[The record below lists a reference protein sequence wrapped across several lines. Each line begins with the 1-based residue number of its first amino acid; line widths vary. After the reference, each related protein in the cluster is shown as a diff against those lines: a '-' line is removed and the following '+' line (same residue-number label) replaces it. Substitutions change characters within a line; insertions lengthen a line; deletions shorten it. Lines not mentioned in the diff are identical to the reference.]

1 MHYYYYLCTCL
12 LMTISGAHTPHG
24 RVTAMPASSSNLF
37 RHSFHLPDIVNPSPF
52 GSSSS
57 VSQVVPS
64 GYLTP
69 PSSNPAPFGY
79 SPAHASYASERVA
92 WQDASI
98 RGKAPRP
105 KQVLAILVDVYY
117 EVRDQST
124 DIMDEDPTVC
134 HQFLITY
141 MLPRLTIIFVAHF
154 RGNYC

>member
-1 MHYYYYLCTCL
+1 MPYYCYLCTCL
-12 LMTISGAHTPHG
+12 LTKVSGAHTPHG

-37 RHSFHLPDIVNPSPF
+37 RHSFHLPDVVNPSSH

-57 VSQVVPS
+57 VSQAVPS

-69 PSSNPAPFGY
+69 PISESNPVPFGY
-79 SPAHASYASERVA
+79 SPAHASYASERIA

-98 RGKAPRP
+98 RGKAPRLT

-134 HQFLITY
+134 L
-141 MLPRLTIIFVAHF
+141 
-154 RGNYC
+154 